1 MLNWHLKDMSINKQQ
16 MLSRWSDL

>member
-1 MLNWHLKDMSINKQQ
+1 MSINKQQ

>member
-1 MLNWHLKDMSINKQQ
+1 MYIKLCLSDKQQ

>member
-1 MLNWHLKDMSINKQQ
+1 MYIELCLSDKQQ